1 MPNHETAPGDNP
13 NTDNPN
19 PDNPWYDFNAPDSIE
34 DYATPEPRS
43 ADVSADTLTP
53 APGSPNQPQQ
63 SHEDLALKVASKLLS
78 NSSFDKRHTETV
90 NSSLDKAKREL

>member
-34 DYATPEPRS
+34 DYATPEPQS
-43 ADVSADTLTP
+43 ADVSTDALTP

-63 SHEDLALKVASKLLS
+63 SHEELPGQSQACRRKIHWLWFRASQ
-78 NSSFDKRHTETV
+78 
-90 NSSLDKAKREL
+90 